1 MERAGTTIKQHLQRS
16 DPLGDNRCPDKDNC
30 PICNGGKG
38 GRCRQE
44 GVNYEIVCE
53 RCGAKYFG
61 ESARNAYTRGQKHIK
76 DYQKINKQSVLWRHV
91 CESHGDDDTPPEFT
105 MRVNNVRRNDA
116 TLRQIT
122 EGVQIN
128 RTPPQMLL
136 NNKQEWHA
144 GGGIV
149 ATSLTRM

>member
-1 MERAGTTIKQHLQRS
+1 MEKCGTTIKQHLQRS
-16 DPLGDNRCPDKDNC
+16 DPLGSSKCPDQENC
-30 PICNGGKG
+30 PVCTGGKG

-53 RCGAKYFG
+53 RCGAKYYG
-61 ESARNAYTRGQKHIK
+61 ESARNAYTRGQEHLN
-76 DYQKINKQSVLWRHV
+76 DYRKRNKQSVLWRHV
-91 CESHGDDDTPPEFT
+91 CEKHSDDETPPECT
-105 MRVNNVRRNDA
+105 MCVTNIRRNDA

-122 EGVQIN
+122 EGVHIN
-128 RTPPQMLL
+128 RTPAELL
-136 NNKQEWHA
+136 MNNKQEWHA

>member
-1 MERAGTTIKQHLQRS
+1 MKLCARGVVPNTLEKVPGT
-16 DPLGDNRCPDKDNC
+16 
-30 PICNGGKG
+30 PI
-38 GRCRQE
+38 QE
-44 GVNYEIVCE
+44 AKNTPKNTKEETSCLY
-53 RCGAKYFG
+53 CG
-61 ESARNAYTRGQKHIK
+61 E
-76 DYQKINKQSVLWRHV
+76 WRHV

-105 MRVNNVRRNDA
+105 MKVNNVRRNDA